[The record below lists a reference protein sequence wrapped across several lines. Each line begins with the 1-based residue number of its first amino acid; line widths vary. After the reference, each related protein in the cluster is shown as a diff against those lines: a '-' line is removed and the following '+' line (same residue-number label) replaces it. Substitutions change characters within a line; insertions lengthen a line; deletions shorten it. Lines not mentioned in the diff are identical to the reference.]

1 MLLVYYL
8 VGDHETLSIFHTSN
22 MYQVVGVG
30 CNVLAEFAPPCCT
43 LVPRWARVGLVGEA
57 QKRRFS
63 PVVSPTLP
71 THAEKQGQ
79 NRPEHSVS
87 TKQTDAD
94 IIFVVTI
101 IITVIMIVMVIV
113 IVIITTI
120 TIITV
125 TDVFIT
131 IIVVFS
137 TFNTV

>member
-1 MLLVYYL
+1 MVYTRY
-8 VGDHETLSIFHTSN
+8 HETLPIFHTSN

-30 CNVLAEFAPPCCT
+30 CYVLAEFAPPCCT

-79 NRPEHSVS
+79 NCPEHSVS

-101 IITVIMIVMVIV
+101 IITVTMIIVMVIV